1 MVTALPRLVLFTRY
15 PDPGRAKTRLIPAI
29 GAAAAA
35 SLHRRLTERAVAT
48 LRAAGRS
55 IELRTTGADPCRF
68 SAWLGDGLAPTD
80 QGEGDL
86 GQRLDR
92 AAALPPV
99 ILLGADVPDLQ
110 VRHLE
115 AAASAL
121 ETYPA
126 VIGPA
131 EDGGYYLL
139 GLARPMPFLFDAM
152 PWGTERVLAETMARL
167 DRHGASYATLE
178 TLADLDRP
186 EDLARWPDLAE

>member
-15 PDPGRAKTRLIPAI
+15 PDPGHAKTRLIPAI

-48 LRAAGRS
+48 LRATGRS
-55 IELRTTGADPCRF
+55 IELRTTGADPNRF
-68 SAWLGDGLAPTD
+68 STWLGDGLSPTD

-86 GQRLDR
+86 GERLHR
-92 AAALPPV
+92 AAAVPPV

-115 AAASAL
+115 AAALAL
-121 ETYPA
+121 ETQPA

-139 GLARPMPFLFDAM
+139 GLARPMPFLFDTM
-152 PWGTERVLAETMARL
+152 PWGTEWVLAETMARL
-167 DRHGASYATLE
+167 DRQGISFVTLE

-186 EDLARWPDLAE
+186 EDLARWPDLVA

>member
-48 LRAAGRS
+48 LRATGRS
-55 IELRTTGADPCRF
+55 IELRTTGADPNRF
-68 SAWLGDGLAPTD
+68 STWLGDGLSPTD

-86 GQRLDR
+86 GERLHR

-110 VRHLE
+110 VWHLE
-115 AAASAL
+115 AAALAL
-121 ETYPA
+121 ETKPA

-167 DRHGASYATLE
+167 DRHGVPYVTLE

>member
-15 PDPGRAKTRLIPAI
+15 PEPGRAKTRLIPAI

-35 SLHRRLTERAVAT
+35 ALHRRLTERAVAT
-48 LRAAGRS
+48 LRASGRPV
-55 IELRTTGADPCRF
+55 ELRTTGADPDRF
-68 SAWLGDGLAPTD
+68 STWLGDGLSPTD
-80 QGEGDL
+80 QGDGDL
-86 GQRLDR
+86 GDRLDR
-92 AAALPPV
+92 AAARPPV

-115 AAASAL
+115 AAALAL
-121 ETYPA
+121 ETHPA

-139 GLARPMPFLFDAM
+139 GLAQRMPFLFDTM
-152 PWGTERVLAETMARL
+152 QWGTDLVLAETVRRL
-167 DRHGASYATLE
+167 DRHAISYCMLE

-186 EDLARWPDLAE
+186 DDLARWPDLVA